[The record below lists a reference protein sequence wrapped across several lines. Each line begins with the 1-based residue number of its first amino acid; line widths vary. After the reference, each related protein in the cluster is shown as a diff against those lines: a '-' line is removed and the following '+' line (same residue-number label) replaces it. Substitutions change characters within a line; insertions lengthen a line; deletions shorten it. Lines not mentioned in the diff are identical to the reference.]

1 MLIQPSSSGA
11 ERNATAFSALTRCG
25 SAGLTGMG
33 SNSGS
38 STAGASAFRP
48 GIPGVW
54 VGAGAIS
61 AGATVMSPGSG
72 AGPGSGLRKKSSA
85 GVSTASGTT
94 AEGSLTVTYQYQ
106 EAALN
111 NADIN
116 LYRLADWSAKGGY
129 TPTGDFA
136 NHTAYPVDWDIL
148 NTDQQTLR
156 DFANTMAGYIA
167 VNKPAAENTL
177 KTDSAGVATFNQ
189 LKDGLYLAVVAPY
202 QGNVLT
208 CQTAAMLVALPNVHK
223 DADDQRTLSIEPK
236 ADCAVPP
243 TTTISV
249 NKVWKDKDQSKR
261 PESVT
266 MNLLQDGK
274 IYDSI
279 MLNNANDWKYTWKGL
294 QAKHEYTVVEASVPG
309 NYTAL
314 VDRENNDYT
323 VTNTAKTGSAKTG
336 ASVAIVAVIVVVLA
350 AAGIAIAVVVRKK
363 NTTKNAATQTSP
375 DDSE

>member
-1 MLIQPSSSGA
+1 MTSHNERAEMNNRTAKHRTIMALCCMFALMLATIGLSAPA
-11 ERNATAFSALTRCG
+11 ATAA
-25 SAGLTGMG
+25 
-33 SNSGS
+33 
-38 STAGASAFRP
+38 TAA
-48 GIPGVW
+48 
-54 VGAGAIS
+54 
-61 AGATVMSPGSG
+61 
-72 AGPGSGLRKKSSA
+72 
-85 GVSTASGTT
+85 TASGTI

-111 NADIN
+111 NADIS

-148 NTDQQTLR
+148 NADQQTLR

-223 DADDQRTLSIEPK
+223 DAADQRTLSIEPK

-249 NKVWKDKDQSKR
+249 TKVWKDKDQSKR

-294 QAKHEYTVVEASVPG
+294 QAKHEYTVVEANVPG

-336 ASVAIVAVIVVVLA
+336 ASVAIIAVIVVVLA
-350 AAGIAIAVVVRKK
+350 IAGIAIAIVVRKK
-363 NTTKNAATQTSP
+363 NTSEDDVEQDSSEQP
-375 DDSE
+375 LEQVSEQSSSDDSE

>member
-1 MLIQPSSSGA
+1 MTSHNERAEMNNRTAKHRIIMALCCMFALMLATIGLSAPA
-11 ERNATAFSALTRCG
+11 ATA
-25 SAGLTGMG
+25 
-33 SNSGS
+33 
-38 STAGASAFRP
+38 
-48 GIPGVW
+48 
-54 VGAGAIS
+54 
-61 AGATVMSPGSG
+61 ATNI
-72 AGPGSGLRKKSSA
+72 
-85 GVSTASGTT
+85 TASGTT

-106 EAALN
+106 ETALN
-111 NADIN
+111 NADIS

-148 NTDQQTLR
+148 NADQQTLR

-177 KTDSAGVATFNQ
+177 KTDGAGVATFNQ

-223 DADDQRTLSIEPK
+223 DADEQRTLSIEPK

-279 MLNNANDWKYTWKGL
+279 MLNTANGWKYTWKGL
-294 QAKHEYTVVEASVPG
+294 QAKHEYTVVEANVPG

-323 VTNTAKTGSAKTG
+323 VTNTAKTESAKTG
-336 ASVAIVAVIVVVLA
+336 ASVAIIAVIVVVLA

>member
-1 MLIQPSSSGA
+1 MTSHNERAEMNNRTAKHRIIMALCCMFALMLATIGLSAPA
-11 ERNATAFSALTRCG
+11 ATA
-25 SAGLTGMG
+25 
-33 SNSGS
+33 
-38 STAGASAFRP
+38 
-48 GIPGVW
+48 
-54 VGAGAIS
+54 
-61 AGATVMSPGSG
+61 ATNT
-72 AGPGSGLRKKSSA
+72 
-85 GVSTASGTT
+85 TASGTA

-106 EAALN
+106 KAALN

-148 NTDQQTLR
+148 NADQQTLR

-223 DADDQRTLSIEPK
+223 NADEQRTLSIEPK

-249 NKVWKDKDQSKR
+249 TKVWKDKDQSKR

-274 IYDSI
+274 TYDSI
-279 MLNNANDWKYTWKGL
+279 MLNTANGWKYTWTGL
-294 QAKHEYTVVEASVPG
+294 QAKHEYTVVEANVPG

-336 ASVAIVAVIVVVLA
+336 ASVAIIAVIVVVLA
-350 AAGIAIAVVVRKK
+350 AAGITIAVVVRKK

>member
-1 MLIQPSSSGA
+1 MTSHNERAEINNRTAKHCIIMALCCMFALMLATIGLSAPA
-11 ERNATAFSALTRCG
+11 ATA
-25 SAGLTGMG
+25 
-33 SNSGS
+33 
-38 STAGASAFRP
+38 
-48 GIPGVW
+48 
-54 VGAGAIS
+54 
-61 AGATVMSPGSG
+61 ATNT
-72 AGPGSGLRKKSSA
+72 
-85 GVSTASGTT
+85 TASDST

-106 EAALN
+106 KAALN

-148 NTDQQTLR
+148 NADQQTLR

-236 ADCAVPP
+236 ADCAVRP

-249 NKVWKDKDQSKR
+249 TKVWKDKDQPKR

-294 QAKHEYTVVEASVPG
+294 QAKHEYTVVEANVPG

-336 ASVAIVAVIVVVLA
+336 ASVAIIAVIVVVLA
-350 AAGIAIAVVVRKK
+350 AAGIAITVVVRKK

>member
-1 MLIQPSSSGA
+1 MTSQNERA
-11 ERNATAFSALTRCG
+11 EMNNRTATHRIITALCCAVALVFTTIGLSAPAAMAADSTTDTSAAANANG
-25 SAGLTGMG
+25 S
-33 SNSGS
+33 
-38 STAGASAFRP
+38 
-48 GIPGVW
+48 I
-54 VGAGAIS
+54 
-61 AGATVMSPGSG
+61 
-72 AGPGSGLRKKSSA
+72 
-85 GVSTASGTT
+85 
-94 AEGSLTVTYQYQ
+94 TVTYQYQ
-106 EAALN
+106 DAALN
-111 NADIN
+111 LASTS
-116 LYRLADWSAKGGY
+116 LYYLADWSAKGGY

-148 NTDQQTLR
+148 NADQQTLR

-223 DADDQRTLSIEPK
+223 DAAEQRTLSIEPK

-249 NKVWKDKDQSKR
+249 TKVWKDKNSSKR

-274 IYDSI
+274 VYDSI

-294 QAKHEYTVVEASVPG
+294 QAKHEYTVVEANVPG

-323 VTNTAKTGSAKTG
+323 VTNTAKPESAKTG
-336 ASVAIVAVIVVVLA
+336 ASVAIIAVIVVVLA
-350 AAGIAIAVVVRKK
+350 AAGIAIAVIVRKK
-363 NTTKNAATQTSP
+363 NTSEDDVEQNSTEQPLEQVSEQSSS

>member
-1 MLIQPSSSGA
+1 MTSHNERAEMNNRTAKHRTIMALCCMFALMLATIGLSAPA
-11 ERNATAFSALTRCG
+11 ATAA
-25 SAGLTGMG
+25 
-33 SNSGS
+33 
-38 STAGASAFRP
+38 TA
-48 GIPGVW
+48 
-54 VGAGAIS
+54 
-61 AGATVMSPGSG
+61 
-72 AGPGSGLRKKSSA
+72 
-85 GVSTASGTT
+85 
-94 AEGSLTVTYQYQ
+94 AEGSITVTYQYQ

-148 NTDQQTLR
+148 NADQQTLR

-202 QGNVLT
+202 EDNVLT
-208 CQTAAMLVALPNVHK
+208 CQTAAMLIALPNVHK
-223 DADDQRTLSIEPK
+223 NADEQRTLSIEPK

-243 TTTISV
+243 TTNISV
-249 NKVWKDKDQSKR
+249 TKVWKDKDQSKR

-279 MLNNANDWKYTWKGL
+279 MLNTANGWKYTWKGL
-294 QAKHEYTVVEASVPG
+294 QAKHEYTVVEANVPG

-323 VTNTAKTGSAKTG
+323 VTNTAKPEFAKTG
-336 ASVAIVAVIVVVLA
+336 ASVAIIAVIVVVLA
-350 AAGIAIAVVVRKK
+350 VAGIAIAVVVRKK
-363 NTTKNAATQTSP
+363 NTTENAAAQTSP

>member
-1 MLIQPSSSGA
+1 MTSQNERA
-11 ERNATAFSALTRCG
+11 EMNNRTATHRIITALCCAVALVFTTIGLSAPAAMAADSTTDTSAAANANG
-25 SAGLTGMG
+25 S
-33 SNSGS
+33 
-38 STAGASAFRP
+38 
-48 GIPGVW
+48 I
-54 VGAGAIS
+54 
-61 AGATVMSPGSG
+61 
-72 AGPGSGLRKKSSA
+72 
-85 GVSTASGTT
+85 
-94 AEGSLTVTYQYQ
+94 TVTYQYQ
-106 EAALN
+106 DAALN
-111 NADIN
+111 LASTS
-116 LYRLADWSAKGGY
+116 LYYLADWSAKGGY

-148 NTDQQTLR
+148 NADQQTLR

-223 DADDQRTLSIEPK
+223 DAADQRTLSIEPK

-249 NKVWKDKDQSKR
+249 NKVWKDKNSSKR

-274 IYDSI
+274 VYDSI

-294 QAKHEYTVVEASVPG
+294 QAKHEYTVVEANVPG

-323 VTNTAKTGSAKTG
+323 VTNTAKPESAKTG
-336 ASVAIVAVIVVVLA
+336 ASVAIIAVIVVVLA
-350 AAGIAIAVVVRKK
+350 AAGIAITVVVRKK
-363 NTTKNAATQTSP
+363 NTTENAATQTSP

>member
-1 MLIQPSSSGA
+1 MTSHNERAEMNNRTAKHRTIMALCCMFALMLATIGLSAPA
-11 ERNATAFSALTRCG
+11 ATAA
-25 SAGLTGMG
+25 
-33 SNSGS
+33 
-38 STAGASAFRP
+38 TA
-48 GIPGVW
+48 
-54 VGAGAIS
+54 
-61 AGATVMSPGSG
+61 
-72 AGPGSGLRKKSSA
+72 
-85 GVSTASGTT
+85 

-116 LYRLADWSAKGGY
+116 LYRLADWSVKGGY

-148 NTDQQTLR
+148 NADQQTLR

-223 DADDQRTLSIEPK
+223 NADEQRTLSIEPK

-249 NKVWKDKDQSKR
+249 TKVWKDKDQSKR

-279 MLNNANDWKYTWKGL
+279 MLNNANDWKYRGRACKP
-294 QAKHEYTVVEASVPG
+294 S
-309 NYTAL
+309 
-314 VDRENNDYT
+314 
-323 VTNTAKTGSAKTG
+323 
-336 ASVAIVAVIVVVLA
+336 
-350 AAGIAIAVVVRKK
+350 
-363 NTTKNAATQTSP
+363 TSTP
-375 DDSE
+375 

>member
-1 MLIQPSSSGA
+1 MTSHNERAEMNNRTAKHRIIMALCCMFALMLATIGLSAPA
-11 ERNATAFSALTRCG
+11 ATAA
-25 SAGLTGMG
+25 
-33 SNSGS
+33 
-38 STAGASAFRP
+38 TA
-48 GIPGVW
+48 
-54 VGAGAIS
+54 
-61 AGATVMSPGSG
+61 
-72 AGPGSGLRKKSSA
+72 
-85 GVSTASGTT
+85 

-111 NADIN
+111 NADIS

-136 NHTAYPVDWDIL
+136 DHGKYPVDWDIL
-148 NTDQQTLR
+148 NADQQTLR
-156 DFANTMAGYIA
+156 DFANTIAGYIA

-177 KTDSAGVATFNQ
+177 KTDSAGVATFDQ

-202 QGNVLT
+202 EGNVLT

-223 DADDQRTLSIEPK
+223 NADEQRTLSIEPK

-249 NKVWKDKDQSKR
+249 NKVWKGKNSAKR
-261 PESVT
+261 PESVK

-274 IYDSI
+274 VYDSI

-294 QAKHEYTVVEASVPG
+294 QAKHEYTVVEANVPG

-323 VTNTAKTGSAKTG
+323 VTNTAKPESAKTG
-336 ASVAIVAVIVVVLA
+336 ASVAIIAVIVVVLA
-350 AAGIAIAVVVRKK
+350 IAGIAIAIVVRKK
-363 NTTKNAATQTSP
+363 NTSEDDVEQNSTEQPLEQVSEQSSS

>member
-1 MLIQPSSSGA
+1 MKVTHMTSQNERA
-11 ERNATAFSALTRCG
+11 EMKDRTATHRIITALCCAVALVLTTIGLSAP
-25 SAGLTGMG
+25 AAIAAD
-33 SNSGS
+33 
-38 STAGASAFRP
+38 STTDASA
-48 GIPGVW
+48 
-54 VGAGAIS
+54 AAN
-61 AGATVMSPGSG
+61 ANGSI
-72 AGPGSGLRKKSSA
+72 
-85 GVSTASGTT
+85 
-94 AEGSLTVTYQYQ
+94 TVTYQYQ
-106 EAALN
+106 GAALN
-111 NADIN
+111 LASTS
-116 LYRLADWSAKGGY
+116 LYYLADWSAKGGY
-129 TPTGDFA
+129 TPTSDFA

-148 NTDQQTLR
+148 NADQQTLR

-249 NKVWKDKDQSKR
+249 NKVWKDKEQSKR

-294 QAKHEYTVVEASVPG
+294 QAKHEYTVVEANVPG

-336 ASVAIVAVIVVVLA
+336 ASVAIIAVIVVVLA

>member
-1 MLIQPSSSGA
+1 MTSHNERAEMNNRMTKHRIIMALCCMLALMLATIGLSAPA
-11 ERNATAFSALTRCG
+11 ATAA
-25 SAGLTGMG
+25 
-33 SNSGS
+33 
-38 STAGASAFRP
+38 TA
-48 GIPGVW
+48 
-54 VGAGAIS
+54 
-61 AGATVMSPGSG
+61 
-72 AGPGSGLRKKSSA
+72 
-85 GVSTASGTT
+85 

-106 EAALN
+106 EATLN

-148 NTDQQTLR
+148 NADQQPLR

-167 VNKPAAENTL
+167 VNKSAAENTL
-177 KTDSAGVATFNQ
+177 KTDNAGVATFNQ

-223 DADDQRTLSIEPK
+223 NADEQRTLSIEPK

-279 MLNNANDWKYTWKGL
+279 MINNANDWKYTWKGL
-294 QAKHEYTVVEASVPG
+294 QAKHEYTVVEANVSG

-336 ASVAIVAVIVVVLA
+336 ASVAIIAVIVVVLA

-363 NTTKNAATQTSP
+363 NTTKNTATQTSP

>member
-1 MLIQPSSSGA
+1 MTSQNERA
-11 ERNATAFSALTRCG
+11 EMNNRTATHRIITALCCAVALVFTTIGLSAPAAMAADSTTDTSAAANANG
-25 SAGLTGMG
+25 S
-33 SNSGS
+33 
-38 STAGASAFRP
+38 
-48 GIPGVW
+48 I
-54 VGAGAIS
+54 
-61 AGATVMSPGSG
+61 
-72 AGPGSGLRKKSSA
+72 
-85 GVSTASGTT
+85 
-94 AEGSLTVTYQYQ
+94 TVTYQYQ
-106 EAALN
+106 DAALN
-111 NADIN
+111 LASTS
-116 LYRLADWSAKGGY
+116 LYYLADWSAKGGY
-129 TPTGDFA
+129 TPAGDFA
-136 NHTAYPVDWDIL
+136 DHGKYPVDWDIL
-148 NTDQQTLR
+148 NADQQTLR
-156 DFANTMAGYIA
+156 DFANTMSGYIA

-223 DADDQRTLSIEPK
+223 DAADQRTLSIEPK

-249 NKVWKDKDQSKR
+249 NKVWKDKNSSKR

-279 MLNNANDWKYTWKGL
+279 MLNNANGWKYTWKGL
-294 QAKHEYTVVEASVPG
+294 QAKHEYTVVEANVPG

-323 VTNTAKTGSAKTG
+323 VTNTAKPESAKTG
-336 ASVAIVAVIVVVLA
+336 ASVAIIAVIVVVLA
-350 AAGIAIAVVVRKK
+350 AAGIAIAVIVRKK
-363 NTTKNAATQTSP
+363 NTSEDDVEQNSTEQPLEQVSEQSSS

>member
-1 MLIQPSSSGA
+1 MTSHNERAEMNNRTAKHRIIMALCCMFALMLATIGLSAPA
-11 ERNATAFSALTRCG
+11 ATAA
-25 SAGLTGMG
+25 
-33 SNSGS
+33 
-38 STAGASAFRP
+38 
-48 GIPGVW
+48 
-54 VGAGAIS
+54 
-61 AGATVMSPGSG
+61 
-72 AGPGSGLRKKSSA
+72 
-85 GVSTASGTT
+85 TASGTT
-94 AEGSLTVTYQYQ
+94 ADGSLTVTYQYQ

-148 NTDQQTLR
+148 NADQQTLR

-243 TTTISV
+243 TTISV

-279 MLNNANDWKYTWKGL
+279 MLNNANGWKYTWKGL
-294 QAKHEYTVVEASVPG
+294 QAKHEYTVVEANVPG

-336 ASVAIVAVIVVVLA
+336 ASVAIIAVIVVVLA

>member
-1 MLIQPSSSGA
+1 MTSHNERAEMNNRTAKHRIIMALCCMFALMLATIGLSAPA
-11 ERNATAFSALTRCG
+11 ATAA
-25 SAGLTGMG
+25 
-33 SNSGS
+33 
-38 STAGASAFRP
+38 TA
-48 GIPGVW
+48 
-54 VGAGAIS
+54 
-61 AGATVMSPGSG
+61 
-72 AGPGSGLRKKSSA
+72 
-85 GVSTASGTT
+85 

-111 NADIN
+111 NADIS

-148 NTDQQTLR
+148 NADQQTLR

-167 VNKPAAENTL
+167 VNKPAAESTL

-202 QGNVLT
+202 EGNVLT

-223 DADDQRTLSIEPK
+223 NADEQRTLSIEPK

-249 NKVWKDKDQSKR
+249 NKVWKGKNSAKR
-261 PESVT
+261 PESVK

-274 IYDSI
+274 VYDSI

-294 QAKHEYTVVEASVPG
+294 QAKHEYTVVEANVPG

-323 VTNTAKTGSAKTG
+323 VTNTAKPESAKTG
-336 ASVAIVAVIVVVLA
+336 ASVAIIAVIVVVLA
-350 AAGIAIAVVVRKK
+350 IAGIAIAIVVRKK
-363 NTTKNAATQTSP
+363 NTSEDDVEQNSTEQPLEQVSEQSSS

>member
-1 MLIQPSSSGA
+1 MTSHNERAEMNNRTAKHRIIMALCCMFALMLATIGLSAPA
-11 ERNATAFSALTRCG
+11 ATAA
-25 SAGLTGMG
+25 
-33 SNSGS
+33 
-38 STAGASAFRP
+38 TAA
-48 GIPGVW
+48 
-54 VGAGAIS
+54 
-61 AGATVMSPGSG
+61 
-72 AGPGSGLRKKSSA
+72 
-85 GVSTASGTT
+85 TASGTI

-111 NADIN
+111 NADIS

-148 NTDQQTLR
+148 NADQQTLR

-202 QGNVLT
+202 QGNVHT

-223 DADDQRTLSIEPK
+223 DAADQRTLSIEPK
-236 ADCAVPP
+236 AACAVPP
-243 TTTISV
+243 TTTTSV
-249 NKVWKDKDQSKR
+249 TKVWKDKNSAKR

-294 QAKHEYTVVEASVPG
+294 QAKHEYTVVEANVPG

-336 ASVAIVAVIVVVLA
+336 ASVAIIAVIVVVLA

>member
-1 MLIQPSSSGA
+1 MTSHNERAEMNNRTAKHRIIMALCCMFALMLATIGLSAPA
-11 ERNATAFSALTRCG
+11 ATAA
-25 SAGLTGMG
+25 
-33 SNSGS
+33 
-38 STAGASAFRP
+38 
-48 GIPGVW
+48 
-54 VGAGAIS
+54 
-61 AGATVMSPGSG
+61 
-72 AGPGSGLRKKSSA
+72 
-85 GVSTASGTT
+85 TASGTT

-106 EAALN
+106 KAALN

-136 NHTAYPVDWDIL
+136 NHTTYPVDWDIL
-148 NTDQQTLR
+148 NADQQTLR

-167 VNKPAAENTL
+167 VNKPAAASTQQ
-177 KTDSAGVATFNQ
+177 TDSAGVATFNQ
-189 LKDGLYLAVVAPY
+189 LSDGLYLAVVAPY

-223 DADDQRTLSIEPK
+223 DAAEQRTLSIEPK
-236 ADCAVPP
+236 ANCAVPP
-243 TTTISV
+243 TDTISV
-249 NKVWKDKDQSKR
+249 TKVWKDKDQSKR

-279 MLNNANDWKYTWKGL
+279 VLNAANGWKYTWKGL
-294 QAKHEYTVVEASVPG
+294 QTKHEYTVVEANVPG

-323 VTNTAKTGSAKTG
+323 VTNTAKIGSAKTG
-336 ASVAIVAVIVVVLA
+336 ASVAIIAVIVVVLA
-350 AAGIAIAVVVRKK
+350 AAGIAITVVVRKK

>member
-1 MLIQPSSSGA
+1 MTSHNERAEMNNRTAKHRIIMALCCMFALMLATIGLSAPA
-11 ERNATAFSALTRCG
+11 ATA
-25 SAGLTGMG
+25 
-33 SNSGS
+33 
-38 STAGASAFRP
+38 
-48 GIPGVW
+48 
-54 VGAGAIS
+54 
-61 AGATVMSPGSG
+61 ATNT
-72 AGPGSGLRKKSSA
+72 
-85 GVSTASGTT
+85 TASGTT

-111 NADIN
+111 NADIS

-148 NTDQQTLR
+148 NADQQTLR

-167 VNKPAAENTL
+167 VNKPAAASTQQ
-177 KTDSAGVATFNQ
+177 TDSAGVTTFNQ
-189 LKDGLYLAVVAPY
+189 LSDGLYLAVVAPY

-223 DADDQRTLSIEPK
+223 DAADQRTLSIEPK

-243 TTTISV
+243 TDTISV
-249 NKVWKDKDQSKR
+249 TKVWKDKNQSKR

-279 MLNNANDWKYTWKGL
+279 VLNAANGWKHTWTKLETG
-294 QAKHEYTVVEASVPG
+294 HEYTVVEASVPSSY
-309 NYTAL
+309 NAL

-323 VTNTAKTGSAKTG
+323 VTNTAKPESAKTG
-336 ASVAIVAVIVVVLA
+336 ANVAIIAGTVIVLA
-350 AAGIAIAVVVRKK
+350 IAGIAISVMVRRK
-363 NTTKNAATQTSP
+363 NSADDADAADASVNGVNGANGSVNGDQSVANQP
-375 DDSE
+375 ASSQDSE

>member
-1 MLIQPSSSGA
+1 MTSHNERAEMNNRTAKHRIIMALCCMFALMLATIGLSAPA
-11 ERNATAFSALTRCG
+11 ATAA
-25 SAGLTGMG
+25 
-33 SNSGS
+33 
-38 STAGASAFRP
+38 TA
-48 GIPGVW
+48 
-54 VGAGAIS
+54 
-61 AGATVMSPGSG
+61 
-72 AGPGSGLRKKSSA
+72 
-85 GVSTASGTT
+85 

-111 NADIN
+111 NADIS

-136 NHTAYPVDWDIL
+136 NHTTYPVDWDIL
-148 NTDQQTLR
+148 NADQQTLR

-249 NKVWKDKDQSKR
+249 TKVWKDKDQSKR

-294 QAKHEYTVVEASVPG
+294 QAKHEYTVVEANVPG

-336 ASVAIVAVIVVVLA
+336 ASVAIIAVIVVVLA

-363 NTTKNAATQTSP
+363 NTSEDDVEQNSTEQPLEQVSEQSSS

>member
-1 MLIQPSSSGA
+1 MTSHNERAEMNNRTAKHRIIMALCCMFALMLATIGLSAPA
-11 ERNATAFSALTRCG
+11 ATAA
-25 SAGLTGMG
+25 
-33 SNSGS
+33 
-38 STAGASAFRP
+38 
-48 GIPGVW
+48 
-54 VGAGAIS
+54 
-61 AGATVMSPGSG
+61 
-72 AGPGSGLRKKSSA
+72 
-85 GVSTASGTT
+85 TT

-148 NTDQQTLR
+148 NADQQTLR

-167 VNKPAAENTL
+167 VNKPTAENTL

-223 DADDQRTLSIEPK
+223 DAADQRTLSIEPK

-249 NKVWKDKDQSKR
+249 TKVWKDKDQSKR

-294 QAKHEYTVVEASVPG
+294 QAKHEYTVVEANMPG

-323 VTNTAKTGSAKTG
+323 VTNTAKTESAKTG
-336 ASVAIVAVIVVVLA
+336 ASVAIIAVIVVVLA

-363 NTTKNAATQTSP
+363 NTSEDDVEQNSTEQPLEQVSEQSSS

>member
-1 MLIQPSSSGA
+1 MTSHNERAEMNNRTAKHRTIMALCCMFALMLATIGLSAPA
-11 ERNATAFSALTRCG
+11 ATAA
-25 SAGLTGMG
+25 
-33 SNSGS
+33 
-38 STAGASAFRP
+38 
-48 GIPGVW
+48 
-54 VGAGAIS
+54 
-61 AGATVMSPGSG
+61 
-72 AGPGSGLRKKSSA
+72 
-85 GVSTASGTT
+85 TT
-94 AEGSLTVTYQYQ
+94 AEGSLIVTYQYQ

-148 NTDQQTLR
+148 NADQQTLR

-177 KTDSAGVATFNQ
+177 KTDSAGAATFNQ

-223 DADDQRTLSIEPK
+223 NVDDQRALSIEPK

-279 MLNNANDWKYTWKGL
+279 MLSNANDWKYTWKGL
-294 QAKHEYTVVEASVPG
+294 QAKHEYTVVEANVPG

-336 ASVAIVAVIVVVLA
+336 ASVAIIAVIVVVLA
-350 AAGIAIAVVVRKK
+350 AAGIAITVVVRKK
-363 NTTKNAATQTSP
+363 NTTKNTATQTSP

>member
-1 MLIQPSSSGA
+1 MTSHNERAEMNNRTAKHRIIMALCCMFALMLATIGLSAPA
-11 ERNATAFSALTRCG
+11 ATAA
-25 SAGLTGMG
+25 
-33 SNSGS
+33 
-38 STAGASAFRP
+38 TA
-48 GIPGVW
+48 
-54 VGAGAIS
+54 
-61 AGATVMSPGSG
+61 
-72 AGPGSGLRKKSSA
+72 
-85 GVSTASGTT
+85 

-106 EAALN
+106 KAALN
-111 NADIN
+111 NADIS

-148 NTDQQTLR
+148 NADQQTLR

-223 DADDQRTLSIEPK
+223 DAAEQRTLSIEPK

-249 NKVWKDKDQSKR
+249 TKVWKDKDQSKR

-294 QAKHEYTVVEASVPG
+294 QAKHEYTVVEANVPG

-336 ASVAIVAVIVVVLA
+336 ASVAIIAGIVIVLA
-350 AAGIAIAVVVRKK
+350 IAGIAIAVIVRKK
-363 NTTKNAATQTSP
+363 NTSEDDVEQNSTEQPLEQVSEQSSS

>member
-1 MLIQPSSSGA
+1 MTSHNERAEMNNRMTKHRIIMALCCMLALMLATIGLSAPA
-11 ERNATAFSALTRCG
+11 ATAA
-25 SAGLTGMG
+25 
-33 SNSGS
+33 
-38 STAGASAFRP
+38 TA
-48 GIPGVW
+48 
-54 VGAGAIS
+54 
-61 AGATVMSPGSG
+61 AT
-72 AGPGSGLRKKSSA
+72 A
-85 GVSTASGTT
+85 

-148 NTDQQTLR
+148 NADQQPLR

-167 VNKPAAENTL
+167 VNKSAAENTL
-177 KTDSAGVATFNQ
+177 KTDNAGVATFNQ

-223 DADDQRTLSIEPK
+223 NADEQRTLSIEPK

-294 QAKHEYTVVEASVPG
+294 QAKHEYTVVEANVPG

-336 ASVAIVAVIVVVLA
+336 ASVAIIAVIVVVLA

-363 NTTKNAATQTSP
+363 NTTKNTATQTSP

>member
-1 MLIQPSSSGA
+1 MTSHNERAEMNNRTAKHRTIMALCCMFALMLATIGLSAPA
-11 ERNATAFSALTRCG
+11 ATA
-25 SAGLTGMG
+25 
-33 SNSGS
+33 
-38 STAGASAFRP
+38 
-48 GIPGVW
+48 
-54 VGAGAIS
+54 
-61 AGATVMSPGSG
+61 ATNT
-72 AGPGSGLRKKSSA
+72 
-85 GVSTASGTT
+85 TASGTT
-94 AEGSLTVTYQYQ
+94 AEGSITVTYQYQ

-148 NTDQQTLR
+148 NADQQTLR

-177 KTDSAGVATFNQ
+177 KTDSAVVATFNQ

-223 DADDQRTLSIEPK
+223 PAAEQRTLSIEPK

-249 NKVWKDKDQSKR
+249 NKVWKDKDRPKR

-294 QAKHEYTVVEASVPG
+294 QTKHEYTVVEANVPG

-336 ASVAIVAVIVVVLA
+336 ASVAIIAVIVVVLA
-350 AAGIAIAVVVRKK
+350 AAGIAITVVVRKK
-363 NTTKNAATQTSP
+363 NTTKNAATQASP

>member
-1 MLIQPSSSGA
+1 MTSHNERAEMNNRTAKHRIIMALCCMFALMLATIGLSAPA
-11 ERNATAFSALTRCG
+11 ATA
-25 SAGLTGMG
+25 
-33 SNSGS
+33 
-38 STAGASAFRP
+38 
-48 GIPGVW
+48 
-54 VGAGAIS
+54 
-61 AGATVMSPGSG
+61 ATNT
-72 AGPGSGLRKKSSA
+72 
-85 GVSTASGTT
+85 TASGTA

-106 EAALN
+106 KAALN

-148 NTDQQTLR
+148 NADQQTLR

-223 DADDQRTLSIEPK
+223 DAAEQRTLSIEPK

-249 NKVWKDKDQSKR
+249 TKVWKDKDQSKR

-279 MLNNANDWKYTWKGL
+279 MLNNANGWKYTWKGL
-294 QAKHEYTVVEASVPG
+294 QAKHEYTVVEANVPG

-323 VTNTAKTGSAKTG
+323 VTNTTKTGSAKTG
-336 ASVAIVAVIVVVLA
+336 ASVAIIAVIVVVLA
-350 AAGIAIAVVVRKK
+350 AAGIAITVVVRKK

>member
-1 MLIQPSSSGA
+1 MTSHNERAEMNNRTAKHRIIMALCCMFALMLATIGLSAPA
-11 ERNATAFSALTRCG
+11 ATAA
-25 SAGLTGMG
+25 
-33 SNSGS
+33 
-38 STAGASAFRP
+38 TA
-48 GIPGVW
+48 
-54 VGAGAIS
+54 
-61 AGATVMSPGSG
+61 
-72 AGPGSGLRKKSSA
+72 
-85 GVSTASGTT
+85 

-111 NADIN
+111 NADIS

-129 TPTGDFA
+129 TPAGDFA
-136 NHTAYPVDWDIL
+136 DHSKYPVDWNIL
-148 NTDQQTLR
+148 NADQQTLR

-167 VNKPAAENTL
+167 VNKPTAESTL
-177 KTDSAGVATFNQ
+177 KTDSAGVATFDQ

-202 QGNVLT
+202 EGNVLT

-223 DADDQRTLSIEPK
+223 NADEQRTLSIEPK

-249 NKVWKDKDQSKR
+249 NKVWKGKNSSKR
-261 PESVT
+261 PESVK

-294 QAKHEYTVVEASVPG
+294 QAKHEYTVVEANVPG

-323 VTNTAKTGSAKTG
+323 VTNTAKPESAKTG
-336 ASVAIVAVIVVVLA
+336 ASVAIIAVIVVVLA
-350 AAGIAIAVVVRKK
+350 IAGIAIAIVVRKK
-363 NTTKNAATQTSP
+363 NTSEDDVEQNSTEQPLEQVSEQSSS

>member
-1 MLIQPSSSGA
+1 MTSHNERAEMNNRTAKHRTIMALCCMFALMLATIGLSAPA
-11 ERNATAFSALTRCG
+11 ATAATN
-25 SAGLTGMG
+25 T
-33 SNSGS
+33 
-38 STAGASAFRP
+38 TASA
-48 GIPGVW
+48 
-54 VGAGAIS
+54 
-61 AGATVMSPGSG
+61 
-72 AGPGSGLRKKSSA
+72 
-85 GVSTASGTT
+85 TA

-106 EAALN
+106 KAALN

-129 TPTGDFA
+129 TPTGNFA

-148 NTDQQTLR
+148 NADQQTLR

-223 DADDQRTLSIEPK
+223 DAAEQRTLSIEPK

-243 TTTISV
+243 TISV
-249 NKVWKDKDQSKR
+249 TKVWKDKDQPKR

-294 QAKHEYTVVEASVPG
+294 QTKHEYTVVEANVPG

-336 ASVAIVAVIVVVLA
+336 ASVAIIAVIVVVLA
-350 AAGIAIAVVVRKK
+350 AAGIAITVVVRKK

>member
-1 MLIQPSSSGA
+1 MTSHNERAEMNNRTAKHRIIMALCCMFALMLATIGLSAPA
-11 ERNATAFSALTRCG
+11 APAATA
-25 SAGLTGMG
+25 
-33 SNSGS
+33 
-38 STAGASAFRP
+38 
-48 GIPGVW
+48 
-54 VGAGAIS
+54 
-61 AGATVMSPGSG
+61 
-72 AGPGSGLRKKSSA
+72 
-85 GVSTASGTT
+85 

-111 NADIN
+111 NADIS

-129 TPTGDFA
+129 TPAGDFA
-136 NHTAYPVDWDIL
+136 DHGKYPVDWNIL
-148 NTDQQTLR
+148 NADQQTLR

-177 KTDSAGVATFNQ
+177 KTDSAGVATFDQ

-202 QGNVLT
+202 EGNVLT

-249 NKVWKDKDQSKR
+249 NKVWKGKNSSKR
-261 PESVT
+261 PESVK

-274 IYDSI
+274 VYDSI

-294 QAKHEYTVVEASVPG
+294 QAKHEYTVVEANVPG

-336 ASVAIVAVIVVVLA
+336 ASVAIIAVIVVVLA

-363 NTTKNAATQTSP
+363 NTSEDDTEQDSTEQPLEQVSEQSSS

>member
-1 MLIQPSSSGA
+1 MTSHNERAEMNNRTAKHRIIMALCCMFALMLATIGLSAPA
-11 ERNATAFSALTRCG
+11 ATA
-25 SAGLTGMG
+25 
-33 SNSGS
+33 
-38 STAGASAFRP
+38 
-48 GIPGVW
+48 
-54 VGAGAIS
+54 
-61 AGATVMSPGSG
+61 ATNI
-72 AGPGSGLRKKSSA
+72 
-85 GVSTASGTT
+85 TASGTT

-111 NADIN
+111 NADIS

-148 NTDQQTLR
+148 NADQQILR

-189 LKDGLYLAVVAPY
+189 LSDGLYLAIVAPY

-223 DADDQRTLSIEPK
+223 EAAEQRTLSIEPK

-249 NKVWKDKDQSKR
+249 TKVWKDKNSAKR

-294 QAKHEYTVVEASVPG
+294 QSKHEYTVVEANVPG
-309 NYTAL
+309 NYTTL

-336 ASVAIVAVIVVVLA
+336 ASVAIIAVIVVVLA
-350 AAGIAIAVVVRKK
+350 AAGIAITVVVRKK

>member
-1 MLIQPSSSGA
+1 MNNRTATHRIITALCCAVALVFTTIGLSAPAAMAADSTTDTSA
-11 ERNATAFSALTRCG
+11 AANANG
-25 SAGLTGMG
+25 S
-33 SNSGS
+33 
-38 STAGASAFRP
+38 
-48 GIPGVW
+48 I
-54 VGAGAIS
+54 
-61 AGATVMSPGSG
+61 
-72 AGPGSGLRKKSSA
+72 
-85 GVSTASGTT
+85 
-94 AEGSLTVTYQYQ
+94 TVTYQYQ
-106 EAALN
+106 DAALN
-111 NADIN
+111 LASTS
-116 LYRLADWSAKGGY
+116 LYYLADWSAKGGY

-148 NTDQQTLR
+148 NADQQTLR

-223 DADDQRTLSIEPK
+223 DAAEQRTLSIEPK

-249 NKVWKDKDQSKR
+249 TKVWKDKNSSKR

-274 IYDSI
+274 VYDSI
-279 MLNNANDWKYTWKGL
+279 MLSNANDWKYTWKGL
-294 QAKHEYTVVEASVPG
+294 QAKHEYTVVEANVPG

-323 VTNTAKTGSAKTG
+323 VTNTAKPESAKTG
-336 ASVAIVAVIVVVLA
+336 ASVAIIAVIVVVLA
-350 AAGIAIAVVVRKK
+350 AAGIAIAVIVRKK
-363 NTTKNAATQTSP
+363 NTSEDDVEQNSTEQPLEQVSEQSSS